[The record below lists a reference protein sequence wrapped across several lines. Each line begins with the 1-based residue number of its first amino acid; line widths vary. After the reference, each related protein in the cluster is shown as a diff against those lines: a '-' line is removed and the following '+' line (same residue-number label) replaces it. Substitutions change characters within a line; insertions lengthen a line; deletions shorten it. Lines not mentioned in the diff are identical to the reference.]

1 MANTYSAAHLKI
13 SISGVNISG
22 FGETDVVNITRDEN
36 KFVKSTG
43 ADGRTSR
50 SHNESDSGVIEITL
64 HQTSGA
70 NDLLSAWHATDVA
83 TLNGEL
89 SIVIED
95 LNGTSKFVA
104 EDAWIQKPAE
114 TGFGKEFTD
123 RVWTIDCGELTMFVG
138 GNESSTLNTAL
149 SYLSTAAGVIS

>member
-1 MANTYSAAHLKI
+1 MANTYSAAHMKI

-22 FGETDVVNITRDEN
+22 FGETDVVNITRDET

-50 SHNESDSGVIEITL
+50 SFNESNAGVIEITL

-70 NDLLSAWHATDVA
+70 NDQLMSWHNTDVA

-104 EDAWIQKPAE
+104 EDSWIQQPAE
-114 TGFGKEFTD
+114 AGFGKEFTD

-138 GNESSTLNTAL
+138 GNESSAL
-149 SYLSTAAGVIS
+149 SSAVSALSTAAGIIS